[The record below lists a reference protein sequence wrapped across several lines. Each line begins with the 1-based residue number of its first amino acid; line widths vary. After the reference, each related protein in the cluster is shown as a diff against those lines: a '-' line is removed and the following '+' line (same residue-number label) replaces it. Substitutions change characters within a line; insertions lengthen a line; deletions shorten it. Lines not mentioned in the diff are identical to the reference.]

1 VTDDG
6 MHKLFLHIDYII
18 GMIGGTKLSVKLYQ
32 SLINQVKDIIDDEF
46 GIMDDTGL
54 IWACSNEKSNEQNN
68 PLAVEVMRSKEPF
81 VILEGQSFLKVY
93 IKNKL
98 EFIAYIKSQDKENY
112 KYLSLISINA
122 INMKSYYEEKY
133 DKLNFLKGII
143 MDNILPGDI
152 TLRAKELHLA
162 NNVKRVV
169 FLISTEKAKDIYAHE
184 IIEGLFPN
192 KKKDFVIIL
201 DDENTVLIKELKQE
215 FDYKE
220 IIKTSKIIVDTL
232 STELVRGK
240 VGVGT
245 VVDNIKD
252 IGRSFKEA
260 EIALLIGGIFDDD
273 QSVND
278 YNRLG
283 IGRLIYQLPT
293 TSCTLF
299 LNEVF
304 RNGSFEALDQETMST
319 IQKFFEN
326 NLNVSETSRQLYIH
340 RNTLV
345 YRLDKIQK
353 ITGLDLR
360 MFDDAIIFKVAMLV
374 KKYLD
379 SDKRFM

>member
-1 VTDDG
+1 LV
-6 MHKLFLHIDYII
+6 
-18 GMIGGTKLSVKLYQ
+18 
-32 SLINQVKDIIDDEF
+32 NQVKDIIDDEF

-54 IWACSNEKSNEQNN
+54 VWACSNERVNGQNN
-68 PLAVEVMRSKEPF
+68 SHALEVMRSKDPF
-81 VILEGQSFLKVY
+81 VVIEGQSFLKVY
-93 IKNKL
+93 IKSKL
-98 EFIAYIKSQDKENY
+98 EFIAFINSQDKENF

-122 INMKSYYEEKY
+122 INMKTYYEEKY

-152 TLRAKELHLA
+152 TLRAKELHLT

-169 FLISTEKAKDIYAHE
+169 FLISTEKVKDIYTHE
-184 IIEGLFPN
+184 IIEGLFPGKN
-192 KKKDFVIIL
+192 KDFVIIL
-201 DDENTVLIKELKQE
+201 DDESTVLIKELKQE
-215 FDYKE
+215 FDYKD
-220 IIKTSKIIVDTL
+220 ISKTSRIIIDTL
-232 STELVRGK
+232 SSELVKAK

-304 RNGSFEALDQETMST
+304 REGSFESLDSETMST

-379 SDKRFM
+379 SNKKFI